1 MNNCKTCK
9 HWQKR
14 NEYETGHSQGF
25 GKCAAALMLLDC
37 TEWRDDVDERVF
49 KKEYEGHK
57 AFVQDGSDYR
67 ADLLTMPDFGCVLHE
82 AL

>member
-14 NEYETGHSQGF
+14 DEYETGHSQGL
-25 GKCAAALMLLDC
+25 GKCAAALMLWDC
-37 TEWRDDVDERVF
+37 TEWRD
-49 KKEYEGHK
+49 
-57 AFVQDGSDYR
+57 DGSDYR
-67 ADLLTMPDFGCVLHE
+67 ADLLTMPDFGCVSHE